1 MTKSTV
7 ALEAEKAELARIILA
22 LDDMD
27 LVKKVK
33 ASVKRI
39 TTPKEDPFFT
49 NPANLAHFRKSVK
62 QKENGEVVEL
72 TKEEWQKL
80 LLSE

>member
-1 MTKSTV
+1 MTKSTM

-49 NPANLAHFRKSVK
+49 NPANLAYFRKSVK

-72 TKEEWQKL
+72 TPELQKEL
-80 LLSE
+80 LGL

>member
-1 MTKSTV
+1 MTKSTM
-7 ALEAEKAELARIILA
+7 ALEAEKAELARIILD
-22 LDDMD
+22 LDDME

-33 ASVKRI
+33 ASIKRI

-49 NPANLAHFRKSVK
+49 NPANLANFQKSVK

-72 TKEEWQKL
+72 TPELQKEL
-80 LLSE
+80 FTF

>member
-1 MTKSTV
+1 M
-7 ALEAEKAELARIILA
+7 EAEKAELARLILD

-27 LVKKVK
+27 LIKKVK
-33 ASVKRI
+33 ASIKRI

-49 NPANLAHFRKSVK
+49 NPANLAHFQKSVK

-72 TKEEWQKL
+72 TPELQKEL
-80 LLSE
+80 LGL

>member
-1 MTKSTV
+1 
-7 ALEAEKAELARIILA
+7 
-22 LDDMD
+22 MD

-33 ASVKRI
+33 ASIKRI

-49 NPANLAHFRKSVK
+49 NPANLAHFRKSVQ

-72 TKEEWQKL
+72 TPELQKEL
-80 LLSE
+80 LGL